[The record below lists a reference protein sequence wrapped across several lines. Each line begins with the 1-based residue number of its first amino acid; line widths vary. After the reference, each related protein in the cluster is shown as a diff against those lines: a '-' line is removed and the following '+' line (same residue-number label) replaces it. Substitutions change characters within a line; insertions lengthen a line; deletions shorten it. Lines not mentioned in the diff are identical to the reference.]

1 MDDVQQA
8 FETMLESEKG
18 DSMTYKEFRH
28 NLEVLRACKNPFEL
42 LLFLEFRRKNELKRN
57 K

>member
-28 NLEVLRACKNPFEL
+28 NLEVLHVSKNL
-42 LLFLEFRRKNELKRN
+42 YKLILFRILEKK
-57 K
+57 

>member
-42 LLFLEFRRKNELKRN
+42 LLF
-57 K
+57 